1 MEGVGGFTWTYSS
14 LPLRSGEA
22 GTVET
27 VTVNGTEAQFWQEK
41 TQGLTV
47 VTKTGDGETST
58 TLGGSVSSTLLWTD
72 PETKISFRLEGCLDQ
87 EVLIFMAEH
96 IAVKTAETAKAAE

>member
-1 MEGVGGFTWTYSS
+1 M
-14 LPLRSGEA
+14 
-22 GTVET
+22 ET

-41 TQGLTV
+41 TQVLTV

-72 PETKISFRLEGCLDQ
+72 PETKINFRLEAPFDRDTM
-87 EVLIFMAEH
+87 IRMAES
-96 IAVKTAETAKAAE
+96 VSPK